1 MDQNRPTASR
11 TAPPRRMTREQWA
24 ARRRRRRLRILR
36 NWALLL
42 SGCAGAMAL
51 MTSGIL
57 WLLPKAHA
65 MIAGPEVFQA
75 RQYDGSGFAAQL
87 SDQRLT
93 LVNANLPY
101 EAEPAPQLAVA
112 DDATGQQLEAEA
124 AAAYREMAA
133 AALADGVSLRLV
145 SGYQDAAARQAALDR
160 CRQFYLDKGRTQAE
174 AEALAATLVPAADCN
189 ESGTGYAAE
198 ILSLEYENA
207 DAGFA
212 EDRAF
217 SWLSAYGAEFGF
229 ILRWPQDRQAA
240 TGMAYQPWHWR
251 YVGRENA
258 LAIRASGLSLE
269 EFLALEQTRRTED

>member
-75 RQYDGSGFAAQL
+75 RQYDGSGFTAQL

-174 AEALAATLVPAADCN
+174 AETLAATLVPAADCN

>member
-75 RQYDGSGFAAQL
+75 RQYDGSGFTAQL

-207 DAGFA
+207 DADFA

>member
-75 RQYDGSGFAAQL
+75 RQYDGSGFTAQL

-160 CRQFYLDKGRTQAE
+160 CRQFYLDKGRTEAE

>member
-75 RQYDGSGFAAQL
+75 RQYDGSGFTAQL

>member
-1 MDQNRPTASR
+1 MDQNRPTAR
-11 TAPPRRMTREQWA
+11 CAAPPRRMTREQWA

-75 RQYDGSGFAAQL
+75 RQYDGSAYQAQL

-101 EAEPAPQLAVA
+101 AAEPAPQLAVA

-133 AALADGVSLRLV
+133 AALADGISLRLV
-145 SGYQDAAARQAALDR
+145 TGYQDAAARQAAQDR
-160 CRQFYLDKGRTQAE
+160 SRQFYLDKGLAAAE
-174 AEALAATLVPAADCN
+174 AEALAATLVPAVDCN

-212 EDRAF
+212 EDQAF
-217 SWLSAYGAEFGF
+217 SWLSAYGAEYGF

-269 EFLALEQTRRTED
+269 EFLALEQTRQTAD

>member
-75 RQYDGSGFAAQL
+75 RQYDGSGFTAQL

-174 AEALAATLVPAADCN
+174 AETLAATLVPAADCN

-258 LAIRASGLSLE
+258 LAIRVSGLSLE

>member
-11 TAPPRRMTREQWA
+11 TAPPRRMTREQRA

-75 RQYDGSGFAAQL
+75 RQYDGSGFTAQL

-160 CRQFYLDKGRTQAE
+160 CRHFYLDKGRTQAE

>member
-75 RQYDGSGFAAQL
+75 RQYDGSGFTAQL

-160 CRQFYLDKGRTQAE
+160 CRQFYLDKGRTEAE
-174 AEALAATLVPAADCN
+174 AEALAATLVPVADCN

>member
-75 RQYDGSGFAAQL
+75 RQYDGSDFTAQL

>member
-11 TAPPRRMTREQWA
+11 TAPPRRMTREQGA

-75 RQYDGSGFAAQL
+75 RQYDGSGFTAQL

>member
-1 MDQNRPTASR
+1 
-11 TAPPRRMTREQWA
+11 MTREQWA

-65 MIAGPEVFQA
+65 MIAGPETFRA
-75 RQYDGSGFAAQL
+75 RPYDAAAFTVQL
-87 SDQRLT
+87 SDQRLV
-93 LVNANLPY
+93 LVNSNLPY
-101 EAEPAPQLAVA
+101 ASEPAPALAVA

-124 AAAYREMAA
+124 AAAYREMSA

-145 SGYQDAAARQAALDR
+145 SGYQAQETRQASAEL
-160 CRQFYLDKGRTQAE
+160 CKQFYLDKGRTQAE

-217 SWLSAYGAEFGF
+217 SWLNAYAAEYGF

-258 LAIRASGLSLE
+258 LTIRASGLSLE
-269 EFLALEQTRRTED
+269 EFLALEQTRHSAD

>member
-65 MIAGPEVFQA
+65 MIAGPEMFQA
-75 RQYDGSGFAAQL
+75 RQYDGSGFTAQL

-160 CRQFYLDKGRTQAE
+160 CRQFYLDKGRTEAE
-174 AEALAATLVPAADCN
+174 AEALAATLVPVADCN

>member
-75 RQYDGSGFAAQL
+75 RQYDGSGFTAQL

-145 SGYQDAAARQAALDR
+145 GGYQDAAARQAALDR